1 MTPGVTSLLSVFCNK
16 VLLDDSHVHL
26 FTYYIVCDPGTSAGS
41 LHKSFRARAKVL
53 NWDGAWVCD
62 EHEEERMAGVE
73 EGVET
78 SEVREVL

>member
-1 MTPGVTSLLSVFCNK
+1 MIAMFICLHIILSVTQG
-16 VLLDDSHVHL
+16 LQLGL
-26 FTYYIVCDPGTSAGS
+26 YI
-41 LHKSFRARAKVL
+41 KSSRARAKVL